1 MAGSVLAAL
10 VRLPLVGTEHF
21 IDHEQNEIYLLTS
34 TGLLMEG
41 AKFKVT
47 HYPNSRPLSFLTI

>member
-1 MAGSVLAAL
+1 VIRTNLLIRENGRLFLAAL

-41 AKFKVT
+41 A
-47 HYPNSRPLSFLTI
+47 NCFLIG

>member
-41 AKFKVT
+41 A
-47 HYPNSRPLSFLTI
+47 NRFLIG